1 MANVC
6 GTGPVAQL
14 RTTKNVHALFP
25 IEQVENITGCVSHN
39 ILMVGATE
47 LVTQTACARPNKP
60 TFDGQTVINQSLAIL
75 LFIYF

>member
-1 MANVC
+1 
-6 GTGPVAQL
+6 
-14 RTTKNVHALFP
+14 
-25 IEQVENITGCVSHN
+25 
-39 ILMVGATE
+39 MVGATE